1 MVQEKPL
8 KPLCKARLFLLIN
21 QASSALWALL
31 CPRRSRAQP
40 LPGCS
45 QARVTLPYP
54 FCSCSFTSQSAPPP
68 PELGMRLCSG
78 GGLGISQEPTV
89 CTFQLLEV
97 KSGAGSGATRCP
109 GPSSS
114 PHLTGT
120 SHPFG

>member
-45 QARVTLPYP
+45 QARVTLP
-54 FCSCSFTSQSAPPP
+54 F
-68 PELGMRLCSG
+68 
-78 GGLGISQEPTV
+78 
-89 CTFQLLEV
+89 LLLLLYLP
-97 KSGAGSGATRCP
+97 KR
-109 GPSSS
+109 PS
-114 PHLTGT
+114 PA
-120 SHPFG
+120 